1 MKKEIIENLKLL
13 AVSVVFGLI
22 ACFAN
27 TQSVIVILL
36 AGIYSTMYAV
46 RAAAL
51 DDFIES
57 LLSSE
62 KFFSKTV
69 SVINLILEFVI
80 IILTIVSI
88 AGLFWGVIEP
98 NFINIIISI
107 WYIGMIIIT
116 IILYKKGIF
125 DTEEETTEL
134 EEE

>member
-1 MKKEIIENLKLL
+1 MKKEIIESLKVL
-13 AVSVVFGLI
+13 AVSIVFGLI

-36 AGIYSTMYAV
+36 AGIYSIMYAG

-51 DDFIES
+51 NDFIES

-98 NFINIIISI
+98 NFINITISI
-107 WYIGMIIIT
+107 WYIGMNIIT
-116 IILYKKGIF
+116 IILCKKGVF
-125 DTEEETTEL
+125 DTEEETTKS
-134 EEE
+134 EED

>member
-1 MKKEIIENLKLL
+1 MKKEIIESLKVL
-13 AVSVVFGLI
+13 ALSVMFGLI

-36 AGIYSTMYAV
+36 AGMYSTMYAV

-51 DDFIES
+51 NDFIES

-98 NFINIIISI
+98 NFINIITSI
-107 WYIGMIIIT
+107 WYIGMTIFT
-116 IILYKKGIF
+116 IILCEKGVF
-125 DTEEETTEL
+125 DTEEETTESV
-134 EEE
+134 ED